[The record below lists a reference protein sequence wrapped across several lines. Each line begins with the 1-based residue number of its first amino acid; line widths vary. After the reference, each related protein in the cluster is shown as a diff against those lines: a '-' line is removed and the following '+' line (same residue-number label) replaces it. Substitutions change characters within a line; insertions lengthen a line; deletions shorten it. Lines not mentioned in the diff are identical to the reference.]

1 LGRLAGGVCGVES
14 VGSGWGPVEEGCC
27 ECDDETSG
35 SGVTQLPFK
44 ADALHETNAG
54 IITCLL
60 HSCLQFNLKTL
71 CSA

>member
-1 LGRLAGGVCGVES
+1 LGRLAGGVCG
-14 VGSGWGPVEEGCC
+14 SGWGPVAGCC

-35 SGVTQLPFK
+35 SGATQLPFK

-60 HSCLQFNLKTL
+60 HPCLQFNLKTL